1 MRCIPYTFWVNEG
14 TCVAAVGNEASGL
27 VVKYPAVKE
36 ETHPD
41 QQRTK
46 YAVERIS
53 EETMLDLAEM
63 GQVTSNPRKE
73 MVNKM
78 EEPVK
83 HQQQIKYKVGKIGGE
98 MGPDLAEAGQVYKPA
113 KDMEEKPVSYL
124 TKAGK
129 KARMRVQNE
138 DTTTRIALVK

>member
-1 MRCIPYTFWVNEG
+1 VRPFPTRHAKRTVSQSPGVKHGAWSMYCII
-14 TCVAAVGNEASGL
+14 
-27 VVKYPAVKE
+27 
-36 ETHPD
+36 
-41 QQRTK
+41 RTK